1 MRIGALFGP
10 PTTRSGF
17 VSTRGHRR
25 FEGFCEDV
33 ARYRC
38 VGVCVG
44 PAGVGKTASARRY
57 SKWDV
62 IEPRY
67 PRFSHTEKPPPEV
80 ASVKSV
86 FYTPPVASRPRLI
99 ASEVEARRNLV
110 DWFAAV
116 AEQEDVDVGEG
127 TDGRDHCDGGLPEEH
142 DRMRL
147 LVVDEANWLKMPDL
161 EQLRSMHDREGFGLV
176 LVGMPGLEK
185 GLARYPRLYSRVGFV
200 HRYAPLGAEETEAV
214 VKEHAGAFGLSLPPE
229 AFANRGGTSALVRE
243 SRGNFRLLE
252 KLLQQCERVVRING
266 LSAADAGVVETA
278 RKALT
283 FCEA

>member
-1 MRIGALFGP
+1 MRAGTPFGP
-10 PTTRSGF
+10 PTASGF

-25 FEGFCEDV
+25 FESFCDDV

-38 VGVCVG
+38 IGVCVG

-57 SKWDV
+57 TFWDA

-86 FYTPPVASRPRLI
+86 FYTPEAVSRPRLI

-110 DWFAAV
+110 NWFAAV
-116 AEQEDVDVGEG
+116 ASQEEADGAG
-127 TDGRDHCDGGLPEEH
+127 TNDPDRRDGHLPEEH

-161 EQLRSMHDREGFGLV
+161 EQLRSMHDQEGFGLV

-185 GLARYPRLYSRVGFV
+185 ALARYPQLYSRVGFV

-214 VKEHAGAFGLSLPPE
+214 VAEHAAAFGISLSPE
-229 AFANRGGTSALVRE
+229 AFADRGGMSALVRE

-252 KLLQQCERVVRING
+252 KLLQQCERVLRING
-266 LSAADAGVVETA
+266 LPRVDARVVETA

-283 FCEA
+283 FGEA